1 MKKYLLESIAGF
13 IFWASTLTPYMLWVV
28 KCNKKQYIKWLI
40 MEVAICFALISPSLW
55 FIKLVLK
62 IFQ

>member
-28 KCNKKQYIKWLI
+28 KCSQVQYWKWLV
-40 MEVAICFALISPSLW
+40 MEIIICFLLITPSLRFINW
-55 FIKLVLK
+55 FVKK
-62 IFQ
+62 IQ